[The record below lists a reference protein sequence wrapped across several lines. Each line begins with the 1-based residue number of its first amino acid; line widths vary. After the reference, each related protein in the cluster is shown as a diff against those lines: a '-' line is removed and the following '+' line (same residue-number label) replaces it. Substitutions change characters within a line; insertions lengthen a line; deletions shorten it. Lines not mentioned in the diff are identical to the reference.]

1 MMHIHERDTR
11 RFVAAVG
18 GDRTPL
24 RASMRLVCAEIA
36 TVSSARLTDEHFFD
50 TTGPLTQFSGV
61 AEHITGI
68 AT

>member
-18 GDRTPL
+18 RDRTPL

-36 TVSSARLTDEHFFD
+36 TVSFARLTDEHFFD
-50 TTGPLTQFSGV
+50 ITGPLTQFSG
-61 AEHITGI
+61 AGERTTGI